1 MEKDFIKAGTRQI
14 DYLALVW
21 LQREKRTQFYLDRS
35 CSMGNDFKQ
44 SQNVDLNKLIW
55 IDSNITYTAD
65 ACQSS

>member
-35 CSMGNDFKQ
+35 YSMGNDFKQ

-55 IDSNITYTAD
+55 IDSNITYTTD
-65 ACQSS
+65 AFKSY